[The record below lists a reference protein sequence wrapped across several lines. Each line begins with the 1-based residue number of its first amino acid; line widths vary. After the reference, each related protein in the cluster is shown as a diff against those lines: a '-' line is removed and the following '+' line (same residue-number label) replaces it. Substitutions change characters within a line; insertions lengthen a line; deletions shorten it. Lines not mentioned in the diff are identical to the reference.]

1 MLKLGPTRKSD
12 WDRLDQTASAQAP
25 VGPTDKPDRKN
36 GTTMG
41 TIIGRTRKDGSKAF
55 TAQIVIKVGGK
66 TVHREAQTFD
76 RKQAANAWIV
86 TREAELRRPGGLER
100 KEDPTLS
107 VVIDRYIAE
116 SKNIV
121 LGTKAQVLKAIK
133 NSDLGE
139 IKCSDITS
147 HTLVSFARDL
157 TQNVEPQTC
166 GNYFS
171 HLSNIF
177 TVARPAWGYP
187 LSRPAFDDA
196 VTVIKKLGLIRKAA
210 ERSRRPTL
218 EELDRLM
225 EHFGRIRD
233 HRPSSIP
240 MQKIVAFAIFSTRR
254 QEEITLLQWDDL
266 ETDRILV
273 RDMKHPGDKKGNNVY
288 CELPLEALAIIKSMP
303 RTAPQIFPYS
313 TDAISA
319 SFTRACKFLGIED
332 LRFHDLRHE
341 GISRL
346 FEMGRT
352 ILQVASVSGH
362 RSWTSL
368 KRYTHIRQSKDKY
381 ENWKWKP
388 VVSPGLSVVPP
399 AA

>member
-1 MLKLGPTRKSD
+1 
-12 WDRLDQTASAQAP
+12 
-25 VGPTDKPDRKN
+25 
-36 GTTMG
+36 MG

-55 TAQIVIKVGGK
+55 IAQIVVKKGGAIA
-66 TVHREAQTFD
+66 HREAQTFD

-86 TREAELRRPGGLER
+86 KREAELKRPGGLEQ
-100 KEDPTLS
+100 KDDPALS
-107 VVIDRYIAE
+107 AVIDRYIGE
-116 SKNIV
+116 SKNPV
-121 LGTKAQVLKAIK
+121 SGTKAQVLKTIK
-133 NSDLGE
+133 NSNLGE
-139 IKCSDITS
+139 TKCSEINS
-147 HTLVSFARDL
+147 KSLVSFAREL
-157 TQNVEPQTC
+157 TEEVEPQTC

-187 LSRPAFDDA
+187 LSRQEFDDA
-196 VTVIKKLGLIRKAA
+196 VTVIKKLGLIRKGN
-210 ERSRRPTL
+210 ERNRRPTL
-218 EELDRLM
+218 TELVQLM
-225 EHFGRIRD
+225 EHFGRVRD

-240 MQKIVAFAIFSTRR
+240 MQKIAAFALFSTRR
-254 QEEITLLQWDDL
+254 QEEITLLRWDDL
-266 ETDRILV
+266 DGDRILV

-288 CELPLEALAIIKSMP
+288 CEVPPGARAIIDSMP
-303 RTAPQIFPYS
+303 RDNERIFPYS

-319 SFTRACKFLGIED
+319 AFTRACRILGIED

-352 ILQVASVSGH
+352 IPQVAAVSGH

-381 ENWKWKP
+381 ENWKWKA
-388 VVSPGLSVVPP
+388 VVSAS
-399 AA
+399 